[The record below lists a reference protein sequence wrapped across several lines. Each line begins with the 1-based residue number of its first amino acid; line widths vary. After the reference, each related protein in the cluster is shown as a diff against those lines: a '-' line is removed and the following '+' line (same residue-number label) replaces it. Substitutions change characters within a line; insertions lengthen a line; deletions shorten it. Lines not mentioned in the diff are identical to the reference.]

1 MLVEPPPPR
10 ITALLDDLGIDP
22 EQVTVLRKSALKV
35 NDTLPTI
42 WIVGTVDQILLCC
55 THRTRGLWHRLA
67 RAEINEARSE
77 ATATGRFLL
86 RLILNADQD
95 DIVIPFPAGLSMT
108 EAKLI
113 AATLPTASK
122 RT

>member
-1 MLVEPPPPR
+1 MLVDPPPPR
-10 ITALLDDLGIDP
+10 IAALLHELGIDA
-22 EQVTVLRKSALKV
+22 EQVTVARKSALKL

-55 THRTRGLWHRLA
+55 THRTRGLWRRLA

-77 ATATGRFLL
+77 GGTTGHVSL
-86 RLILNADQD
+86 RLILNGDQD
-95 DIVIPFPAGLSMT
+95 DIVIPLPSGVLMS

-113 AATLPTASK
+113 AAALPTTSG